1 MSCREFAIE
10 PVQVRCTGQR
20 LTSSIP
26 HSQRRRKSEEGLE
39 RMWSCSMVLSLF
51 LVGMPVKI
59 SSRERGYRIADPPTK
74 EPVGQFLQAWTDGVG

>member
-1 MSCREFAIE
+1 
-10 PVQVRCTGQR
+10 
-20 LTSSIP
+20 
-26 HSQRRRKSEEGLE
+26 
-39 RMWSCSMVLSLF
+39 MVLSLF